1 VRVALASIFQD
12 STPYLKRYYDQV
24 AALSAE
30 LYRRPSDTLRC
41 IWVEGDSVDGTYEWL
56 RAEQAN
62 YTAVSRF
69 GIEMDVM
76 LSQHNHGGPKY
87 GSVDDINRWRQL
99 APVLNATLDN
109 LQPDDDAV
117 IYVESDL
124 IWDAETMIRLLNRLG
139 QYPAVGGLI
148 YHAAGFFYDTYA
160 YRQNGQRFGADF
172 LPVDSE
178 PFRVD
183 SIGSC
188 IVMRGEVARACRF
201 GADTCLIGESLKA
214 HGYELWVDPTCR
226 IVHP

>member
-12 STPYLKRYYDQV
+12 SVPYLPRYFGQV
-24 AALSAE
+24 WALRDA
-30 LYRRPSDTLRC
+30 LKKQDHRLRC
-41 IWVEGDSVDGTYEWL
+41 IWVEGDSSDDTGALIQSVAWESGI
-56 RAEQAN
+56 AEA
-62 YTAVSRF
+62 YHRS
-69 GIEMDVM
+69 
-76 LSQHNHGGPKY
+76 HGGPKY

-124 IWDAETMIRLLNRLG
+124 IWDTETMIRLLNRLG
-139 QYPAVGGLI
+139 QYPAVGGLV

-172 LPVDSE
+172 QPVDSE

-188 IVMRGEVARACRF
+188 IVMRGEVARGCRF
-201 GADTCLIGESLKA
+201 GADTCLIGESLRE

>member
-1 VRVALASIFQD
+1 MWRIRARIVRVALASIFQD
-12 STPYLKRYYDQV
+12 STPYLERYVSQV
-24 AALSAE
+24 VNLRAE
-30 LYRRPSDTLRC
+30 LETRGDALRS
-41 IWVEGDSVDGTYEWL
+41 IWVEGDSSDHTLQALILCASYCNAHVEL
-56 RAEQAN
+56 R
-62 YTAVSRF
+62 
-69 GIEMDVM
+69 
-76 LSQHNHGGPKY
+76 NHSGPKY

-124 IWDAETMIRLLNRLG
+124 IWDAETMIRLLSRLD
-139 QYPAVGGLI
+139 QYSAVGGLV

-172 LPVDSE
+172 QPVGSE
-178 PFRVD
+178 PFRID

-201 GADTCLIGESLKA
+201 GADTCLIGESLRE